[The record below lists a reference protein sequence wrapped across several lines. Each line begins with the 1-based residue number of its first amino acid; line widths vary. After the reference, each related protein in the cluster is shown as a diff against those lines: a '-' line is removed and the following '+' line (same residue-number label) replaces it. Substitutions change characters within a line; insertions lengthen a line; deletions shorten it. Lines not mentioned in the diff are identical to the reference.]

1 MPIDWPGR
9 TSLVII
15 VILTLLGLAVWVGV
29 VFLA

>member
-1 MPIDWPGR
+1 MPIDWSGR